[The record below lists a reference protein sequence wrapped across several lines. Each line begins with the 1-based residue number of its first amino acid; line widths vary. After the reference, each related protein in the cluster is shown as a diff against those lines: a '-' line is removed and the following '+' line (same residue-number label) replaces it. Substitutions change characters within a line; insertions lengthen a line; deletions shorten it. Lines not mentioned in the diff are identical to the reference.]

1 MRDKGFLRREILN
14 LRNCLSLADV
24 DEKSRIIGEIFLN
37 LFGQKESFLL
47 YSSVNKEV
55 RTKFIIDTLYKNGK
69 VVYLPK
75 YGDDGFV
82 PALYN
87 GETGMVKGKFG
98 VMEPASTA
106 SSDQFDVI
114 AIPGVVFGLDFNRVG
129 MGKGY
134 YDTMLKKVKGLK
146 VGLSYQFQIVD
157 GIDSDPW
164 DEKMDMIITEENI
177 YRR

>member
-1 MRDKGFLRREILN
+1 MRSKEFLRREMLN
-14 LRNCLSLADV
+14 LRNGLSLADA

-47 YSSVNKEV
+47 YSSVNNEV

-69 VVYLPK
+69 LVYLPK
-75 YGDDGFV
+75 YSKGGFIS
-82 PALYN
+82 ALYN
-87 GETGMVKGKFG
+87 GETSMVKGKFG
-98 VMEPASTA
+98 VMEPDSMD
-106 SSDQFDVI
+106 SRDKFDVI
-114 AIPGVVFGLDFNRVG
+114 AIPGVVFGLDFNRIG

-157 GIDSDPW
+157 GIDTDPW